1 MLSTDILLSGL
12 RLDVDGTFFIQL
24 ALLTALF
31 FILNALVFQPFLQS
45 LEIRDEKTSKTRAR
59 AQQLEERADELT
71 SRLEESMS
79 NAREAAQAARR
90 TLRVEGLQER
100 DAEVGMAR
108 TAQDEQLQR
117 AQRELETQLES
128 ARGEAQSQ
136 VETLARSL
144 ASKALGRSV

>member
-1 MLSTDILLSGL
+1 MLSTDILLGGL

-45 LEIRDEKTSKTRAR
+45 LEIRDEKTSKTRER
-59 AQQLEERADELT
+59 AQQLEERAAELT

-79 NAREAAQAARR
+79 SAREAAQAARR
-90 TLRVEGLQER
+90 SLRVEGLQER
-100 DAEVGMAR
+100 DTEVGAAR
-108 TAQDEQLQR
+108 AAQDDQLQSAR
-117 AQRELETQLES
+117 KELESQLKN
-128 ARGEAQSQ
+128 ARGEAQAQ